1 MSTAAECSAPHSG
14 ETGRGDRQVYGGRA
28 SERAG
33 GSGNMEKIGQIW
45 GGEVVDGLE
54 CYQKDFELNPELNW
68 EPV

>member
-54 CYQKDFELNPELNW
+54 C
-68 EPV
+68 